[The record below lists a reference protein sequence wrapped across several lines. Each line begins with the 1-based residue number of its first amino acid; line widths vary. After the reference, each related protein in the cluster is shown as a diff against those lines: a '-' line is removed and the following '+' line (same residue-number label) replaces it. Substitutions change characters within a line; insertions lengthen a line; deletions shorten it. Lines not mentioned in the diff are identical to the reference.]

1 MSIYAIGDLHLS
13 LNKEKPMDIFGG
25 NWKKHE
31 QKIKENWK
39 NTVQDNDLVILPGDF
54 SWEMHLKD
62 MYNDFAYLN
71 DLPGKKLLL
80 KGNHDY
86 WWTTLAKM
94 REFLQ
99 ENKFENID
107 FLYNNSYL
115 FEEKIIA
122 GTRGWALN
130 DTENSN
136 KMNHREEERLKLS
149 LQSGVDNFGDREIIC
164 IMHYPPII
172 KVESDAIQKSANEE
186 KNYSE
191 EDDEI
196 EKNSE
201 VVKHAELNK
210 NLKIS
215 NYVEIMK
222 QYNVKTCLYGHLHG
236 ESHKE
241 AFEGIIDGINF
252 KLVSSDYLDFK
263 LYKI

>member
-25 NWKKHE
+25 NWKNHA
-31 QKIKENWK
+31 QKIKENWI

-86 WWTTLAKM
+86 WWSTLAKM

-107 FLYNNSYL
+107 FVYNNSYL
-115 FEEKIIA
+115 FEDKIIA
-122 GTRGWALN
+122 GTRGWTLN
-130 DTENSN
+130 DTENSE

-149 LQSGVDNFGDREIIC
+149 LQSGVDNFGDKEIIC

-172 KVESDAIQKSANEE
+172 EENNNDANNQNR
-186 KNYSE
+186 
-191 EDDEI
+191 
-196 EKNSE
+196 
-201 VVKHAELNK
+201 
-210 NLKIS
+210 NLKVS

-222 QYNVKTCLYGHLHG
+222 EYNVKTCIYGHLHG
-236 ESHKE
+236 ESHQE
-241 AFEGIIDGINF
+241 AFEGNYDGIDF

-263 LYKI
+263 LYKVE

>member
-25 NWKKHE
+25 NWKNHE

-71 DLPGKKLLL
+71 DLQGKKLLL

-107 FLYNNSYL
+107 FVYNNSYL
-115 FEEKIIA
+115 FEDKIIA

-130 DTENSN
+130 DTENSD

-149 LQSGVDNFGDREIIC
+149 LQSGVDNFGDKEIIC

-172 KVESDAIQKSANEE
+172 EENKNDANNQS
-186 KNYSE
+186 
-191 EDDEI
+191 
-196 EKNSE
+196 
-201 VVKHAELNK
+201 K
-210 NLKIS
+210 NLKVS
-215 NYVEIMK
+215 NYVQIMK
-222 QYNVKTCLYGHLHG
+222 EYNVKTCLYGHLHG

-241 AFEGIIDGINF
+241 AFEGIIEGINF

-263 LYKI
+263 LYKV

>member
-25 NWKKHE
+25 NWKKHA

-107 FLYNNSYL
+107 FVYNNSYL
-115 FEEKIIA
+115 FEDKIIA

-130 DTENSN
+130 DTENSD

-149 LQSGVDNFGDREIIC
+149 LQSGVDNFGDKEIIC

-172 KVESDAIQKSANEE
+172 EENKNDANNQS
-186 KNYSE
+186 
-191 EDDEI
+191 
-196 EKNSE
+196 
-201 VVKHAELNK
+201 K
-210 NLKIS
+210 NLKVS
-215 NYVEIMK
+215 NYVQIMK
-222 QYNVKTCLYGHLHG
+222 EYNVKTCLYGHLHG

-241 AFEGIIDGINF
+241 AFEGIIEGINF

-263 LYKI
+263 LYKV

>member
-13 LNKEKPMDIFGG
+13 LNKEKPMEIFGG
-25 NWKKHE
+25 NWKNHE
-31 QKIKENWK
+31 RKIKENWK

-99 ENKFENID
+99 ENKFVNID

-115 FEEKIIA
+115 FEDKIIA
-122 GTRGWALN
+122 GTRGWVLN
-130 DTENSN
+130 DTENSE

-149 LQSGVDNFGDREIIC
+149 LQSGVDNFGEKEIIC
-164 IMHYPPII
+164 IMHYPPT
-172 KVESDAIQKSANEE
+172 
-186 KNYSE
+186 
-191 EDDEI
+191 
-196 EKNSE
+196 
-201 VVKHAELNK
+201 
-210 NLKIS
+210 S

-222 QYNVKTCLYGHLHG
+222 KYNVKTCLYGHLHG

-241 AFEGIIDGINF
+241 AFNGEYEGINF
-252 KLVSSDYLDFK
+252 RLVSSDYLDFK
-263 LYKI
+263 LYNVY

>member
-25 NWKKHE
+25 NWKKHA

-115 FEEKIIA
+115 FEDKIIA

-130 DTENSN
+130 DTENSD

-149 LQSGVDNFGDREIIC
+149 LQSGVDNFGDKEIIC

-172 KVESDAIQKSANEE
+172 EENKNDANNQS
-186 KNYSE
+186 
-191 EDDEI
+191 
-196 EKNSE
+196 
-201 VVKHAELNK
+201 K
-210 NLKIS
+210 NLKVS
-215 NYVEIMK
+215 NYVQIMK
-222 QYNVKTCLYGHLHG
+222 EYNVKTCLYGHLHG

-241 AFEGIIDGINF
+241 AFEGIIEGINF

-263 LYKI
+263 LYKV

>member
-25 NWKKHE
+25 NWKNHE

-71 DLPGKKLLL
+71 DLPGKKILL

-107 FLYNNSYL
+107 FVYNNSYL
-115 FEEKIIA
+115 FEDKIIA

-130 DTENSN
+130 DTENSD

-149 LQSGVDNFGDREIIC
+149 LQSGVDNFGDKEIIC

-172 KVESDAIQKSANEE
+172 EENKNDANNQS
-186 KNYSE
+186 
-191 EDDEI
+191 
-196 EKNSE
+196 
-201 VVKHAELNK
+201 K
-210 NLKIS
+210 NLKVS
-215 NYVEIMK
+215 NYVQIMK
-222 QYNVKTCLYGHLHG
+222 EYNVKTCLYGHLHG

-241 AFEGIIDGINF
+241 AFEGIIEGINF

-263 LYKI
+263 LYKV

>member
-25 NWKKHE
+25 NWKNHE

-99 ENKFENID
+99 ENKFVNID

-115 FEEKIIA
+115 FEDKIIA
-122 GTRGWALN
+122 GTRGWVLN
-130 DTENSN
+130 DTENSE

-149 LQSGVDNFGDREIIC
+149 LQSGVDNFGEKEIIC
-164 IMHYPPII
+164 IMHYPPT
-172 KVESDAIQKSANEE
+172 
-186 KNYSE
+186 
-191 EDDEI
+191 
-196 EKNSE
+196 
-201 VVKHAELNK
+201 
-210 NLKIS
+210 S

-222 QYNVKTCLYGHLHG
+222 KYNVKTCLYGHLHG

-241 AFEGIIDGINF
+241 AFNGEYEGINF
-252 KLVSSDYLDFK
+252 RLVSSDYLDFK
-263 LYKI
+263 LYNVY

>member
-25 NWKKHE
+25 NWKNHE

-71 DLPGKKLLL
+71 ELPGKKLLL

-107 FLYNNSYL
+107 FVYNNSYL
-115 FEEKIIA
+115 FEDKIIA

-130 DTENSN
+130 DTENSD

-149 LQSGVDNFGDREIIC
+149 LQSGVDNFGDKEIIC

-172 KVESDAIQKSANEE
+172 EENKNDANNQS
-186 KNYSE
+186 
-191 EDDEI
+191 
-196 EKNSE
+196 
-201 VVKHAELNK
+201 K
-210 NLKIS
+210 NLKVS
-215 NYVEIMK
+215 NYVQIMK
-222 QYNVKTCLYGHLHG
+222 DYNVKTCLYGHLHG
-236 ESHKE
+236 ESHQE

-263 LYKI
+263 LYKV